1 MENSFY
7 KDLVSRTSIGYAYH
21 RIVLDDT
28 GRPEDYEFLDV
39 NQAFKKLTGLHIEN
53 IVHKRVTELLP
64 EIKSDPFDWIGFY
77 GHVALNGENWEF
89 EQFSQP
95 LGRWYRVQV
104 FSPERLYFV
113 TLFIDTTDHK
123 LAEEALRASEAKFRL
138 YIDNAP
144 DGIFVMDEHG
154 RFLDANPAACTL
166 LGYTSGELS
175 CMSLADAIPPD
186 ARDEASSSL
195 AHLIERGRDKRE
207 IRLSKK
213 DGASVPVALNAVRL
227 PGSRFMFFFRD
238 IGEQQQA
245 KTMFE
250 GQKAMLQGIIDSHAE
265 LVFSIDDCY
274 RYTSFNRA
282 YAEGMKLIYGAD
294 IRIGA
299 NSLDCMTVAKDRA
312 EAKKNFDRALRG
324 ERFSTVVERG
334 DQARLRLYLHITLNP
349 IIDEYGAVRGIAVLT
364 YDISERRRMEESLH
378 DSEERYRK
386 LTEASFEGIA
396 ITEGGVLIDC
406 NAQLVSMLGREF
418 SELNGKPVLDV
429 IHPDD
434 REKVRRAMSSGN
446 ESPYEARYI
455 HRDGSIIHTETRARR
470 IRYRERDVSVAV
482 IHDITARKLAE
493 LALQEREQRFE
504 SLLSS
509 SPSVIYAATPEE
521 NYRYTFIS
529 ANAVDLHGYEA
540 TYLIENPRLWLH
552 SIHPDDAPRVIEEFL
567 RLDKTGG
574 CTNEYRLK
582 HRDGH
587 YIWVRDTAR
596 LLRDAEGRP
605 REIIGA
611 SIDISERKKHE
622 ILQLGIHNVLEA
634 VATGVPLE
642 NSLNLLMRVIEEYEP
657 ETVCSILVLSDDGKH
672 LTLGAAP
679 NLPEGYNRA
688 IDGLAIGPDSGSC
701 GTAAF
706 TKKMVV
712 VEDIAVDPKWEKLRE
727 AGLSHNLRACWSQPV
742 LSSDRKLLGT
752 FAMYARVP
760 RRPTERELYI
770 MDTASHIAGIIIER
784 RNAERS
790 LIDAKEAAEEA
801 NRVKTNF
808 LANVSHELR
817 TPLNAI
823 LGFSQ
828 ILEMKRGEIDRE
840 RELEFLGYIRQSGE
854 HLLEMVNDIL
864 DLSKIESGRFDLEK
878 NPFDLREMLSRVLLI
893 VKSLAEE
900 KGLAIDCE
908 IEPDLGIMTADELR
922 LKQVIFNLLS
932 NAIKFTPK
940 GKRIGV
946 RAAGDGGRAVITVWD
961 EGIGIT
967 EDDLEK
973 IFDPFEQAQRRRGED
988 EQGTGLGLS
997 ITKKIIELHGGTL
1010 EVRSAPGEGSSFTMV
1025 LPGRSGLNTDGAKGG
1040 GST

>member
-144 DGIFVMDEHG
+144 DGIFITDEHG

-166 LGYTSGELS
+166 LGYGADELLT
-175 CMSLADAIPPD
+175 MTLADGLPPE
-186 ARDEASSSL
+186 ARTEGTKLL
-195 AHLIERGRDKRE
+195 ALLLETGRDRRE
-207 IRLSKK
+207 IQLLRK
-213 DGASVPVALNAVRL
+213 DGMRIPVSLDAVRL
-227 PGSRFMFFFRD
+227 PGGRFMISCRD
-238 IGEQQQA
+238 IREKQEALMRLEQQY
-245 KTMFE
+245 TVLRE
-250 GQKAMLQGIIDSHAE
+250 IIDNHAE
-265 LVFSIDDCY
+265 TIFSLDDHY

-282 YAEGMKLIYGAD
+282 HIKGMRALYGAE
-294 IRIGA
+294 IKLGVSA
-299 NSLDCMTVAKDRA
+299 LEYFTVDADRRAAK
-312 EAKKNFDRALRG
+312 ENYDRALRG
-324 ERFSTVVERG
+324 ERFTTEIQRG
-334 DQARLRLYLHITLNP
+334 DEKLTRLYFDVTCSP
-349 IIDEYGAVRGIAVLT
+349 IRDEYGAVKGIAVLAR
-364 YDISERRRMEESLH
+364 DMSERRRMEENLRE
-378 DSEERYRK
+378 SEERYRK

-406 NAQLVSMLGREF
+406 NAQLASMLGCEI
-418 SELNGKPVLDV
+418 SELIGKEIMDY

-434 REKVRRAMSSGN
+434 REAMKRLMDGEDELPH
-446 ESPYEARYI
+446 ESRFM
-455 HRDGSIIHTETRARR
+455 HRNGSIIHAETHARQIHYRDR
-470 IRYRERDVSVAV
+470 IVGVAV
-482 IHDITARKLAE
+482 IRDITARKLAE
-493 LALQEREQRFE
+493 LALREREQRFE

-509 SPSVIYAATPEE
+509 SPSVIYAATPEG

-529 ANAVDLHGYEA
+529 ANAVDLHGYESS
-540 TYLIENPRLWLH
+540 YLIENPWIWLH
-552 SIHPDDAPRVIEEFL
+552 GLHPDDAPRVIEEFL

-574 CTNEYRLK
+574 CTNEYRFK

-596 LLRDAEGRP
+596 LLRDGEGRP

-611 SIDISERKKHE
+611 SMDITERKKHE
-622 ILQLGIHNVLEA
+622 ILQVGIHNVLEA
-634 VATGVPLE
+634 VATGAPLE
-642 NSLNLLMRVIEEYEP
+642 NSLDLLMRVIEEYEP
-657 ETVCSILVLSDDGKH
+657 EMLCSILVLSDDGKH

-727 AGLSHNLRACWSQPV
+727 AGLSHNLRACWSQPI
-742 LSSDRKLLGT
+742 LSSDRKVLGT

-760 RRPTERELYI
+760 RRPTERELSI

-784 RNAERS
+784 RKVERS

-801 NRVKTNF
+801 NRVKSNF

-922 LKQVIFNLLS
+922 LKQVFYNLLS
-932 NAIKFTPK
+932 NAIKFTPE

-1010 EVRSAPGEGSSFTMV
+1010 EVKSTPGEGSSFTMV
-1025 LPGRSGLNTDGAKGG
+1025 LPGRSGLNAHDGKKGVP
-1040 GST
+1040 S